1 VQGAAE
7 IQVPPDAG
15 RGWWL
20 REALAVPE
28 LAGERTPA
36 LERELTADV
45 VILGGGYTGMWT
57 AWFVKELDPGAE
69 VVILEQDI
77 CGGGPSG
84 RNGGFVN
91 SFWHMLPTLCRR
103 FGDEAAIR
111 LCQAGQDSVE
121 AIGAWCRDH
130 DVDAWFA
137 LDGELEVSTSDAT
150 ADWGE
155 TMATAQRLGLAER
168 FRYLTAEQA
177 RERIHSPV
185 FRGGLETTFGAT
197 VHPARLARGLRR
209 ELLARGV
216 RIFEHT
222 PVTRF
227 HAGRPSI
234 AQTPRGA
241 VRAGAAVVAL
251 NAWMQHWRA
260 FRRDVTVRGTYIVLT
275 APAPERLAELGWTDG
290 SGLWDVRSS
299 VHYVRTTPDG
309 RMAFG
314 IGGMQ
319 PDFAR
324 TIDRRYAY
332 DRASVRAAAGDL
344 HRMFPT
350 FADVPLEAAWGG
362 PIDVAGRHL
371 PSFTTLEPGTVH
383 AGVGY
388 TGNGVGPSHLGGQI
402 LAHRALGL
410 DGEVLRLPLV
420 DLEPKRFPPEPLRS
434 VGSFVANR
442 AIRRRDDALEQGRW
456 VNPAVEVAAR
466 LPRWLG
472 YDLGP

>member
-1 VQGAAE
+1 
-7 IQVPPDAG
+7 
-15 RGWWL
+15 
-20 REALAVPE
+20 
-28 LAGERTPA
+28 
-36 LERELTADV
+36 
-45 VILGGGYTGMWT
+45 
-57 AWFVKELDPGAE
+57 
-69 VVILEQDI
+69 
-77 CGGGPSG
+77 
-84 RNGGFVN
+84 
-91 SFWHMLPTLCRR
+91 
-103 FGDEAAIR
+103 
-111 LCQAGQDSVE
+111 
-121 AIGAWCRDH
+121 
-130 DVDAWFA
+130 
-137 LDGELEVSTSDAT
+137 
-150 ADWGE
+150 
-155 TMATAQRLGLAER
+155 
-168 FRYLTAEQA
+168 
-177 RERIHSPV
+177 
-185 FRGGLETTFGAT
+185 
-197 VHPARLARGLRR
+197 
-209 ELLARGV
+209 
-216 RIFEHT
+216 
-222 PVTRF
+222 
-227 HAGRPSI
+227 
-234 AQTPRGA
+234 
-241 VRAGAAVVAL
+241 
-251 NAWMQHWRA
+251 
-260 FRRDVTVRGTYIVLT
+260 
-275 APAPERLAELGWTDG
+275 
-290 SGLWDVRSS
+290 

-332 DRASVRAAAGDL
+332 HGASIRAAARDL

-402 LAHRALGL
+402 LARRALGL

-442 AIRRRDDALEQGRW
+442 AIRRRDDALDEGRW
-456 VNPAVEVAAR
+456 VNPVVEVTAR